1 MLEKQVV
8 SIQLDKSYIQNM
20 YEVGF
25 FCKARKVRK
34 TTYTLRACISGVTSL
49 IVTS

>member
-20 YEVGF
+20 NEVGF
-25 FCKARKVRK
+25 FVRQGRYVK
-34 TTYTLRACISGVTSL
+34 LPIHLEPVFLVLRVGVTS
-49 IVTS
+49 